1 MEILK
6 INISEDAR
14 TRVRMMGRKDMTIFS
29 KLMTS
34 CWSPRPDIFVSLKK
48 PGLPEDFNKFEL
60 DGLDIYIFKEAIF
73 QGDSIQIELAKG
85 GSDIANKDFDIK
97 GIILEDQ

>member
-14 TRVRMMGRKDMTIFS
+14 TRVRMMGRRDMTIFS

-34 CWSPRPDIFVSLKK
+34 C
-48 PGLPEDFNKFEL
+48 
-60 DGLDIYIFKEAIF
+60 
-73 QGDSIQIELAKG
+73 
-85 GSDIANKDFDIK
+85 
-97 GIILEDQ
+97 